1 MHKKDVGMGQGLFV
15 SLYNLHTAIPIPRFS
30 WILALPRRRRD
41 RPGAILAWSLY
52 VLFCLYAAI
61 PTPSFVAFGTA
72 IHFWSLNYL
81 TNLTGAFAWSHRV
94 GAAVSSAYHARD
106 SCGFQFCRLASEH
119 SVSSKQEICIHFVE
133 LLVCRVTTGFL
144 R

>member
-30 WILALPRRRRD
+30 WIFCQEDVGIGLGL
-41 RPGAILAWSLY
+41 LAWSLY

-133 LLVCRVTTGFL
+133 LLVCGVTTGFL